1 MTVQKSETQ
10 RTSHN
15 CFTSLAG
22 YLTNM
27 LESKDYIIDM
37 FKEEIQRKNQLIS
50 ELLERQEMLEQKLSK
65 IEAVLMFED
74 DDFEQVTGV
83 KKQDDIEGEDAGP
96 KTGAL
101 DTGPSPN
108 QGSTAITSSLEKTD
122 EEDIKGAETAEEKFQ
137 RQVTGVAEDWRD
149 TFKDAQ
155 FYVEELRQQIFEP
168 ASEWS
173 NWQETR
179 DYSIKVSAFIQL
191 FWPCLLIILL

>member
-10 RTSHN
+10 TTSHN

-27 LESKDYIIDM
+27 LESKDYIIEM

-83 KKQDDIEGEDAGP
+83 KKQDDLEDD
-96 KTGAL
+96 GA
-101 DTGPSPN
+101 N
-108 QGSTAITSSLEKTD
+108 
-122 EEDIKGAETAEEKFQ
+122 
-137 RQVTGVAEDWRD
+137 
-149 TFKDAQ
+149 
-155 FYVEELRQQIFEP
+155 
-168 ASEWS
+168 
-173 NWQETR
+173 
-179 DYSIKVSAFIQL
+179 
-191 FWPCLLIILL
+191 

>member
-83 KKQDDIEGEDAGP
+83 KKQEDIQGEDAGP
-96 KTGAL
+96 KTGA
-101 DTGPSPN
+101 
-108 QGSTAITSSLEKTD
+108 
-122 EEDIKGAETAEEKFQ
+122 
-137 RQVTGVAEDWRD
+137 
-149 TFKDAQ
+149 
-155 FYVEELRQQIFEP
+155 
-168 ASEWS
+168 
-173 NWQETR
+173 
-179 DYSIKVSAFIQL
+179 
-191 FWPCLLIILL
+191 